1 MGNEVKDVTTEM
13 EAIGAIGQWLEKLN
27 ESFLMA
33 REIIIH
39 GLFKLV

>member
-1 MGNEVKDVTTEM
+1 M